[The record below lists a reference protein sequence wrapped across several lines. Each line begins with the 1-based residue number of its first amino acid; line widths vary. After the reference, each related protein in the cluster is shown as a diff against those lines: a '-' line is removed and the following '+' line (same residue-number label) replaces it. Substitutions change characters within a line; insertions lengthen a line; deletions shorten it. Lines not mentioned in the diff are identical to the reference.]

1 MSFGSMSTR
10 EFLDVLAAGEPTPGG
25 GGAAALTGSAA
36 AALISMVIN
45 FTVGRKKYAAVEEEM
60 RGYLAE
66 SEALRHELLDLA
78 DADAA
83 AFEGVAATYKLPKE
97 SDADK
102 AARTAAM
109 QDALKH
115 ATAVPY
121 ATAEKCIA
129 VARLAAPVGAQG
141 NANVVSDAATALYLA
156 FGAFQSAV
164 VNININLASIKDE
177 AFLAEWNARVAT
189 LRADMD
195 AAYARAKPAIEGTLG
210 VGL

>member
-1 MSFGSMSTR
+1 MSFGNMTAAA
-10 EFLDVLAAGEPTPGG
+10 FLDLLAAGEPTPGG
-25 GGAAALTGSAA
+25 GGAAALTGSSA

-45 FTVGRKKYAAVEEEM
+45 FTVGRKKYAEVDAEM
-60 RGYLAE
+60 RGYLLQ
-66 SEALRHELLDLA
+66 SEALRRELLDLA

-97 SDADK
+97 TDADK
-102 AARTAAM
+102 TARTAAM

-129 VARLAAPVGAQG
+129 VARLAEPVGAKG

-156 FGAFQSAV
+156 FGAFQSAL

-177 AFLAEWNARVAT
+177 AFLAEWNGRVQG
-189 LRADMD
+189 LRTEMD
-195 AAYARAKPAIEGTLG
+195 TAYARAKPAIEGTLG

>member
-66 SEALRHELLDLA
+66 SEALRQELLGLA

-83 AFEGVAATYKLPKE
+83 AFEGVAATYKL
-97 SDADK
+97 
-102 AARTAAM
+102 
-109 QDALKH
+109 
-115 ATAVPY
+115 
-121 ATAEKCIA
+121 
-129 VARLAAPVGAQG
+129 
-141 NANVVSDAATALYLA
+141 
-156 FGAFQSAV
+156 
-164 VNININLASIKDE
+164 
-177 AFLAEWNARVAT
+177 
-189 LRADMD
+189 
-195 AAYARAKPAIEGTLG
+195 
-210 VGL
+210 